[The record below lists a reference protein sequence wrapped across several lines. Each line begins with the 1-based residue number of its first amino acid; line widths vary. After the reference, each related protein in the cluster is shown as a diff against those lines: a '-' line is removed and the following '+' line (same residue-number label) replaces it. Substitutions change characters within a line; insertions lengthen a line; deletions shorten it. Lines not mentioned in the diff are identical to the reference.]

1 MHFLY
6 ILKCSDGSLYTGTTH
21 DPDRRLHEHQ
31 SGADRKSYTYP
42 RRPVER
48 IHVEP
53 FSSENDALAAERKI
67 KKWSRAKK
75 LAYVAGDWAEVSKL
89 AKKQFNT

>member
-1 MHFLY
+1 MHYLY
-6 ILKCSDGSLYTGTTH
+6 ILRCSDNALYVGTSH

-31 SGADRKSYTYP
+31 SGADPRAFTYS

-48 IHVEP
+48 IHAEA
-53 FSSENDALAAERKI
+53 FESENDALAAERKL

-75 LAYVAGDWAEVSKL
+75 LAYIGGDWVEVSRL
-89 AKKQFNT
+89 AKKKF